1 MNHDDEAGKRAKF
14 SESLGE
20 SLAAL
25 SGCLGNRSKWEVS
38 EGQQKI
44 KEAALLQMRRQSF
57 GVDIAQLRRVHRTGQ
72 NLQATTSGWAYLGM
86 YAFGDCTGV
95 GFYTVGLA
103 TNVCLT
109 SRPEENT
116 TAQSFYYTCNDDAWT
131 LQLYNN
137 TNCDISGLVSVS
149 NLNVSAP
156 GVCGV
161 YPPPNDDDDDI
172 LDIDD
177 DSVNST
183 TSIYN
188 ALYSCIPGSTVN
200 LYSNYVLGQYY
211 ATEACTAMDSFDG
224 PLDGGCFPTV
234 VIHTGDDDGGGTL
247 ANASYSSLYT
257 KYPTES
263 FFYGPNC
270 TGEPYMTRPLDTLS
284 EICTRPHVDFND
296 LFYDDQED
304 NIDGVDW
311 WTFSSALT
319 CTVPENT
326 DCSSDNNDDSL
337 SDGAIAG
344 IVVGSVAGAALIGV
358 GAYAVVYGGQAGS
371 VGMASQAAAPAANA
385 V

>member
-1 MNHDDEAGKRAKF
+1 MKSTLLAV
-14 SESLGE
+14 LG
-20 SLAAL
+20 LAAL
-25 SGCLGNRSKWEVS
+25 SCCLGNRSKWEVS

-57 GVDIAQLRRVHRTGQ
+57 GVDITQLRRVHRAGQ
-72 NLQATTSGWAYLGM
+72 NLQATSSGWAYLSM

-95 GFYTVGLA
+95 GFYTMGLA

-131 LQLYNN
+131 VQLYNN
-137 TNCDISGLVSVS
+137 TNCDISGLVSIS

-177 DSVNST
+177 DYVNST

-188 ALYSCIPGSTVN
+188 ALYSCIPGNTVN
-200 LYSNYVLGQYY
+200 LGQYY
-211 ATEACTAMDSFDG
+211 ATEACTAIDSFDG
-224 PLDGGCFPTV
+224 PLDGGCFPTA

-257 KYPTES
+257 KA
-263 FFYGPNC
+263 
-270 TGEPYMTRPLDTLS
+270 
-284 EICTRPHVDFND
+284 HVDFND
-296 LFYDDQED
+296 LFDDDQED
-304 NIDGVDW
+304 DIDGVDW

-319 CTVPENT
+319 CTVPKNT
-326 DCSSDNNDDSL
+326 DCSADNDDSL

-344 IVVGSVAGAALIGV
+344 IVVGSVAGAALIGA
-358 GAYAVVYGGQAGS
+358 GAYAVVNGGLAGS
-371 VGMASQAAAPAANA
+371 VGMASQAAAPAVNA